1 MTEYKLDTERL
12 RMRRLRLRYSQQ
24 RLGELIGKDQSY
36 ISRLERGSLT
46 DITLQTFAS
55 LAAALGVSMEYLVG
69 QGKEDSEQLPADAA
83 LIGV

>member
-24 RLGELIGKDQSY
+24 RLGEMIGKDQGY
-36 ISRLERGSLT
+36 ISRLERGGLT

-69 QGKEDSEQLPADAA
+69 QGKEDNELMPAAVA
-83 LIGV
+83 